1 MAKLKLCTV
10 PDGLQSSGVRD
21 RTLVMVTTGLA
32 REANAVLG
40 SRVMDQWQQGM
51 AAPEL
56 IRAWFG
62 TADTLRRA
70 QGDVIA
76 AFGLDPTECAYR
88 IVAAGPHW
96 RLRDYGTDGAS
107 PSLLIVAAPIK
118 RPYIWDLTPSASAIR
133 YCLQNGLHV
142 HLLEWLPASQSIG
155 NNGLDEYALAISDCI
170 AKIAADQGNKPFLIG
185 HSLGGTLAAI
195 YGAWAPAS
203 LRGLVLLGAP
213 LCFEPGQSRF
223 RDALVSLVPP
233 TFSEVSTFPGSLLS
247 QMSALAAPQTFIWSR
262 LMDAALSL
270 ADHHALEIHGRI
282 ERWALDEVALPGKLV
297 HQIIEWLYRENRL
310 CRGTLTVGGMRIDPA
325 SLSVPALA
333 IVNAADEV
341 APLASIKP
349 FTDAV
354 AAKSLRIIEY
364 PGEVGVCLQHLGILV
379 GRQARTKVWPDI
391 ISWLNLHG

>member
-1 MAKLKLCTV
+1 M
-10 PDGLQSSGVRD
+10 D
-21 RTLVMVTTGLA
+21 R
-32 REANAVLG
+32 
-40 SRVMDQWQQGM
+40 WQQGM
-51 AAPEL
+51 AERGASTAVPDIAPEL
-56 IRAWFG
+56 IRAWYG
-62 TADTLRRA
+62 TVDALRRA
-70 QGDVIA
+70 QGDAIA
-76 AFGLDPTECAYR
+76 AFGLEPTECTYR
-88 IVAAGPHW
+88 IVAAGSYW
-96 RLRDYGTDGAS
+96 RLRDYGGDGAS

-142 HLLEWLPASQSIG
+142 HLLEWLPASQSVG
-155 NNGLDEYALAISDCI
+155 NNGLDEYARAISDCI
-170 AKIAADQGNKPFLIG
+170 AQISADRHGKKPFLIG

-195 YGAWAPAS
+195 YAVSAPAS

-213 LCFEPGQSRF
+213 LCFKPGQSRF

-233 TFSEVSTFPGSLLS
+233 TLSEFDAFPGSLLS
-247 QMSALAAPQTFIWSR
+247 QMSALAAPKTFIWSR

-270 ADHHALEIHGRI
+270 ADHHAMEIHGRI

-310 CRGTLTVGGMRIDPA
+310 CRGTLTVGGTRIDPA

-379 GRQARTKVWPDI
+379 GRQARAKVWPDI
-391 ISWLNLHG
+391 ISWLNSHG